1 LKASQQT
8 LVTSATAED
17 RYNEALA
24 QYVRAKG
31 EQIERLEDKLEES
44 IETGQSS
51 LAAGANAA
59 PRLLAGAAAH
69 GEWEAMRQRQI
80 QRLEHLTKRLE
91 AVREIREGT
100 GLYATK
106 VEELAEEKL
115 RREKPKL
122 TKEHD
127 AVLGARRQTKA
138 TDRILNN
145 EIQQ

>member
-1 LKASQQT
+1 MKASQQT

-91 AVREIREGT
+91 AVREIRERT

-115 RREKPKL
+115 RREKP
-122 TKEHD
+122 
-127 AVLGARRQTKA
+127 
-138 TDRILNN
+138 N
-145 EIQQ
+145 